1 MRRRLVKHGPSTL
14 IVSLPAKWIKERKLQ
29 PGDEV
34 NIDEQDTGLVLSS
47 DKQHHEEEVEFDITN
62 LDRTSVVLL
71 LHSIY
76 RSGVTRCTLTFSTV
90 STIHYR
96 TGKKIRYAEIIHSLM
111 GRFIGYEITREKA
124 HQIEITQV
132 SHIDKEQIPNMIQRT
147 FHLLY
152 DITQTFNDAFVDDQI
167 EQFASI
173 ETQHDTITKLISFL
187 IRSITVK
194 GLENKRY
201 SNTMIHILATIDK
214 LIDTLKYIARRETK
228 TKSAYS
234 EPFKELVRLFSSS
247 VMEYVKLFQKY
258 DEKKVNMIS
267 KKRDEYKIQLKEVHK
282 KLSASE
288 FAIGTELAQAL
299 ELLFDLLEWR
309 FVLVLSQSSR

>member
-14 IVSLPAKWIKERKLQ
+14 IVSLPAKWIKERRLQ
-29 PGDEV
+29 PGDEI
-34 NIDEQDTGLVLSS
+34 NIQEEDAGLVLST
-47 DKQHHEEEVEFDITN
+47 DKQQHDEEVTFDITN

-76 RSGVTRCTLTFSTV
+76 RSGITRCTLTFT
-90 STIHYR
+90 TATTLHYR
-96 TGKKIRYAEIIHSLM
+96 TKKKVRYADIIHSLM

-124 HQIEITQV
+124 HAIEITQV

-152 DITQTFNDAFVDDQI
+152 DITQTFSDAFLNDRP
-167 EQFASI
+167 EEFASI

-187 IRSITVK
+187 IRSITVL

-201 SNTMIHILATIDK
+201 SNAMIHVLATIDK
-214 LIDTLKYIARRETK
+214 LIDILKYIARRETAN
-228 TKSAYS
+228 KSNYS
-234 EPFKELVRLFSSS
+234 ESCKELVRLFSAS

-258 DEKKVNMIS
+258 DEKKVNTIS
-267 KKRDEYKIQLKEVHK
+267 KKRDDFKTQLKTVSTNLRAPE
-282 KLSASE
+282 L
-288 FAIGTELAQAL
+288 AIGTELTQAL

-309 FVLVLSQSSR
+309 FVIELSKPQQ